1 MNFLADMGIPPRGLA
16 KRHEELSGARVNWL
30 GTYQH
35 AAQVWLK
42 GLEEFWQSA
51 FDLKYAGRRVIE
63 NEEQPRNIY
72 GITYIDDLRP
82 RIERNLD

>member
-1 MNFLADMGIPPRGLA
+1 MTKPIRPEIR
-16 KRHEELSGARVNWL
+16 
-30 GTYQH
+30 
-35 AAQVWLK
+35 
-42 GLEEFWQSA
+42 EFGQYA

-82 RIERNLD
+82 RNARNPD